1 MPCFMVGKGIADA
14 VSKFTS
20 SRLYYTSHQVGHIL
34 AALYSVG
41 RLDLV
46 TEDNDGEFS
55 YPAIIADQNHL
66 YITYTWR
73 RKKICFA
80 ESIFLIL
87 PLHLL

>member
-1 MPCFMVGKGIADA
+1 MVGKGIADA

-55 YPAIIADQNHL
+55 YPARFDALCDLFYRDCHRLGVTRLTEGANVPWVEAQ
-66 YITYTWR
+66 
-73 RKKICFA
+73 
-80 ESIFLIL
+80 
-87 PLHLL
+87 